1 MGQDSRNGA
10 IDQASWL
17 GQQMSEAERKRVV
30 LDALRDSLA
39 VWEHDVDWAG
49 LTEEKQQALL
59 KLAEESKAT
68 LKSMIERLEAELA
81 AGAKDNGS
89 AKDQGV
95 ERRG

>member
-1 MGQDSRNGA
+1 MGRDSQPGA
-10 IDQASWL
+10 EEQGAWL
-17 GQQMSEAERKRVV
+17 GQRMSEAERKRAV

-49 LTEEKQQALL
+49 LTAEKQQALL
-59 KLAEESKAT
+59 RLAEESKAT

-81 AGAKDNGS
+81 AGAKD
-89 AKDQGV
+89 QGV